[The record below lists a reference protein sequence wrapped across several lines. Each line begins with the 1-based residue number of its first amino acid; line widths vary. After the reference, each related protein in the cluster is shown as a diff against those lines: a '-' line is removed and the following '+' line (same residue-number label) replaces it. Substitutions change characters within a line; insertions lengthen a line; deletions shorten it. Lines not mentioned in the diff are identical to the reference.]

1 MSKTANI
8 NYPQIDDLNSH
19 ENIENEELEE
29 LLKNNEKKITIESIL
44 KSRQDKLMN
53 FKYEL
58 IELMKKQLDTIDL
71 IINLK

>member
-19 ENIENEELEE
+19 EDIESEKLEE
-29 LLKNNEKKITIESIL
+29 LLKNEKKITIEGIL
-44 KSRQDKLMN
+44 KSRQDKLIN
-53 FKYEL
+53 FKHEL